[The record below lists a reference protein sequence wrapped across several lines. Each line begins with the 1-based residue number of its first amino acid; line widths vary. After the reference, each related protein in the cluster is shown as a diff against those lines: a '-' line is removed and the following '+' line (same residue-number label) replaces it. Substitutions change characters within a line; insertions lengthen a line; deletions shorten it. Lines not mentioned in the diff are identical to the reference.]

1 MVIHKNLVLN
11 SIESKL
17 NEKESRMRNDRQTVF
32 ALVRD
37 LVQAQFFVSDQEL
50 VNRLW
55 QDVADRD
62 VDINRVINLMYTCS
76 DYTNDIEMTEADETY
91 QNIIN

>member
-1 MVIHKNLVLN
+1 MVIHKNQVFN
-11 SIESKL
+11 SIESKS

-32 ALVRD
+32 SLVRD

-55 QDVADRD
+55 QDVADRG
-62 VDINRVINLMYTCS
+62 VDINRIINLMYTCS
-76 DYTNDIEMTEADETY
+76 DHTNDIEMTEADDTY